1 MRLVVYIDSDREDK
15 GRDSYLKAISSKI
28 KDLKIIDVAKGK
40 TNERININED
50 RILLI
55 EPIGITVKRQIKK
68 LFEKQPQLDIE
79 GRFTGKLTITAE
91 AILRVM
97 QDVEG
102 KEIIICN
109 QSDIIGKPLALELMH
124 RGANV
129 HSLNSTGN
137 IGNIKKCDWFIT
149 ASGKESF
156 KHVKTP
162 LQKFK
167 KIIDLSDDT
176 DYKRSIRRLP
186 TVDVLQDRLRGGKYD
201 KKIKRTVHW
210 LWV

>member
-1 MRLVVYIDSDREDK
+1 MRLVVYIDSDKEDK

-28 KDLKIIDVAKGK
+28 KDVKIIDVAKGK

-55 EPIGITVKRQIKK
+55 EPIGIIVKRQIKK
-68 LFEKQPQLDIE
+68 LFELHPQLDIE
-79 GRFTGKLTITAE
+79 GRFIGKLTITAE

-97 QDVEG
+97 EDVEG
-102 KEIIICN
+102 KEVVICN

-129 HSLNSTGN
+129 HSLNSTGSTSN
-137 IGNIKKCDWFIT
+137 IRTALWFIT
-149 ASGKESF
+149 ASGKDDF
-156 KHVKTP
+156 KHKNTSI
-162 LQKFK
+162 KGFK

-176 DYKRSIRRLP
+176 DYKRAIRRLP

-210 LWV
+210 L

>member
-1 MRLVVYIDSDREDK
+1 MRLIVYIDSDREDK

-28 KDLKIIDVAKGK
+28 KDLKIIDVANGK
-40 TNERININED
+40 TNEKININED

-79 GRFTGKLTITAE
+79 GRFTRRLTITAE

-102 KEIIICN
+102 KEVVICN

-129 HSLNSTGN
+129 HSLNSTGSTSN
-137 IGNIKKCDWFIT
+137 IRTALWFIT
-149 ASGKESF
+149 ASGKDDF
-156 KHVKTP
+156 KHKNTSI
-162 LQKFK
+162 KGFK

-176 DYKRSIRRLP
+176 DYKRAIRRLP
-186 TVDVLQDRLRGGKYD
+186 IVDVLQDRLRGGKYD

-210 LWV
+210 L

>member
-1 MRLVVYIDSDREDK
+1 MRLVVYYDSDKEDK

-28 KDLKIIDVAKGK
+28 KNVKIIDVAKGK
-40 TNERININED
+40 TNERININND

-55 EPIGITVKRQIKK
+55 EPIGITVKRQVNK
-68 LFEKQPQLDIE
+68 LFKLNPQLDIE

-97 QDVEG
+97 EDVEG
-102 KEIIICN
+102 KEIVIAN

-129 HSLNSTGN
+129 HSLNSTGSTSN
-137 IGNIKKCDWFIT
+137 IRTALWFIT
-149 ASGKESF
+149 ASGKDDF
-156 KHVKTP
+156 KHKNTSI
-162 LQKFK
+162 KGFK

-176 DYKRSIRRLP
+176 DYKRAIRRLP

-201 KKIKRTVHW
+201 KKIKRSVHW
-210 LWV
+210 L

>member
-1 MRLVVYIDSDREDK
+1 MRLVVYIDSDKEDK

-28 KDLKIIDVAKGK
+28 KDVKIIDVAKGK
-40 TNERININED
+40 TNERININSD

-55 EPIGITVKRQIKK
+55 EPIGINVKRQIKR
-68 LFEKQPQLDIE
+68 LIEKQPQLDIE

-97 QDVEG
+97 EDVEG
-102 KEIIICN
+102 KEIVIAN
-109 QSDIIGKPLALELMH
+109 QSDIVGKPLALELMH

-129 HSLNSTGN
+129 HSLNSTGSTSN
-137 IGNIKKCDWFIT
+137 IRTALWFIT
-149 ASGKESF
+149 ASGKDDF
-156 KHVKTP
+156 KHKNTAI
-162 LQKFK
+162 KGFK

-176 DYKRSIRRLP
+176 DYKRAIRRLP

-201 KKIKRTVHW
+201 KKIKKTVLW
-210 LWV
+210 L

>member
-1 MRLVVYIDSDREDK
+1 MRLVVYIDSDKEDK

-28 KDLKIIDVAKGK
+28 KDLKVIDVAKGK
-40 TNERININED
+40 TNERININND

-55 EPIGITVKRQIKK
+55 EPIGITVKRQVKK
-68 LFEKQPQLDIE
+68 LFKLNPQLDIE

-97 QDVEG
+97 EDVEG
-102 KEIIICN
+102 KEVVICN

-129 HSLNSTGN
+129 HSLNSTGSTSN
-137 IGNIKKCDWFIT
+137 IRTALWFIT
-149 ASGKESF
+149 ASGKDDF
-156 KHVKTP
+156 KHKSTSI
-162 LQKFK
+162 KGFK

-176 DYKRSIRRLP
+176 DYKRAIRRLP

-210 LWV
+210 L

>member
-1 MRLVVYIDSDREDK
+1 MRLIVYIDSDREDK

-40 TNERININED
+40 TNERININSD

-55 EPIGITVKRQIKK
+55 EPIGINVKRQIKR

-129 HSLNSTGN
+129 HSLNSTGKIAN
-137 IGNIKKCDWFIT
+137 INRCYWFIT
-149 ASGKESF
+149 ASGQDDF
-156 KHVKTP
+156 KHKNTSM
-162 LQKFK
+162 KGFK

-176 DYKRSIRRLP
+176 DYKRAIRRLP

-210 LWV
+210 L

>member
-1 MRLVVYIDSDREDK
+1 MRLVVYIDSDKEDK

-28 KDLKIIDVAKGK
+28 KDVKIIDVAKGK
-40 TNERININED
+40 TNEKININED

-55 EPIGITVKRQIKK
+55 EPIGITVKRQVKK
-68 LFEKQPQLDIE
+68 LFKLNPQLDIE

-97 QDVEG
+97 EDVEG
-102 KEIIICN
+102 KEIVIAN
-109 QSDIIGKPLALELMH
+109 QSDIVGKPLALELIH

-129 HSLNSTGN
+129 HSLNSTGSTSN
-137 IGNIKKCDWFIT
+137 IRTALWFIT
-149 ASGKESF
+149 ASGKDDF
-156 KHVKTP
+156 KHKNTSI
-162 LQKFK
+162 KGFK
-167 KIIDLSDDT
+167 KIIDLSYDT
-176 DYKRSIRRLP
+176 DYKRAIRRLP

-210 LWV
+210 L